1 MIACQPAWQF
11 PKSKGFPTALRL
23 ELDHLL
29 EEHGM
34 GVRDILDRL
43 TLDRIGGEADEVD
56 GMARLEGLAD
66 LAHRLE
72 ASDARPLAG
81 TRVDHDHRPLGL
93 VDHRALR
100 RHDAHQRIVHRSRQA
115 GSLQD
120 DLVVVD
126 QHGVDRPRRHLR
138 LLIAGLPENVEEDE
152 RTLPEIG
159 RVVAGSAE
167 PVVQCPG
174 KGGAKRERRR

>member
-1 MIACQPAWQF
+1 MIACQPAWQL
-11 PKSKGFPTALRL
+11 PMSKGLPDGLRL

-43 TLDRIGGEADEVD
+43 TLDRVGNEADEVD
-56 GMARLEGLAD
+56 GMTRLEGLAD

-72 ASDARPLAG
+72 AADARPLAG

-100 RHDAHQRIVHRSRQA
+100 RHDPHQRIVHRSRQA
-115 GSLQD
+115 VALQD
-120 DLVVVD
+120 DLVVED
-126 QHGVDRPRRHLR
+126 QHGIDRSGRHLR
-138 LLIAGLPENVEEDE
+138 LLVAGLPENVEEDE
-152 RTLPEIG
+152 RALPEIG
-159 RVVAGSAE
+159 RVVGGSAE